1 MELATLE
8 RVNASADARLACQ
21 AHLLGRPVS
30 FRRVYPA
37 FVDAEA
43 ARELVDGVRTRSGK
57 RAVRARLI
65 TLAGVI
71 VSLFAVMASLPAS
84 ADELAFQRLAG
95 LASVNVSANLQ
106 ALRDDFAQAPS
117 EAQRLGAGI
126 GAALSDGTAVRA
138 VTFVLILVIAGAG
151 LEWLYWT
158 FAAAPLRAII
168 STSAAPRE
176 AAVLALR
183 RLGRLGFGLV
193 LFTASTVGAALTL
206 PSPANVEAVVIAATA
221 LVVEVRS
228 VWMIADLVVSPH
240 HLSLRLA
247 PIQRY
252 KSELVVGG
260 VAWLSILA
268 ATAILLPQLLLTA
281 ASAPHLAGTI
291 RVGVGAVIVISLLT
305 AVLIASRQGSRS
317 GKGRGGARVSRKP
330 LLPPLSSWQRR
341 FWLVGGSHIAALL
354 VDIAIVAALLGASKR
369 IVFFFWREPLG
380 KTRSRSQRPSPT
392 CCR

>member
-1 MELATLE
+1 M
-8 RVNASADARLACQ
+8 
-21 AHLLGRPVS
+21 
-30 FRRVYPA
+30 
-37 FVDAEA
+37 
-43 ARELVDGVRTRSGK
+43 
-57 RAVRARLI
+57 RARLI

-71 VSLFAVMASLPAS
+71 VSLFAVMASLPVS

-95 LASVNVSANLQ
+95 LASVDVSANLR

-158 FAAAPLRAII
+158 YAAAPLRAII
-168 STSAAPRE
+168 STSAATPRE

-183 RLGRLGFGLV
+183 RLGLLGFGLV

-206 PSPANVEAVVIAATA
+206 PWPANVEAVVIAATA
-221 LVVEVRS
+221 LVVAVRS
-228 VWMIADLVVSPH
+228 VWMIADVVVSPH
-240 HLSLRLA
+240 HPSLRLA

-268 ATAILLPQLLLTA
+268 ATAILLPQLLLTV

-341 FWLVGGSHIAALL
+341 FWRSSAAATSPRFWSTSRSSQPCSAHRNGSSFSS
-354 VDIAIVAALLGASKR
+354 GAM
-369 IVFFFWREPLG
+369 PLG

-392 CCR
+392 CCRLLCWRFFDLRFCLWGSRI

>member
-168 STSAAPRE
+168 STSAATPRE

-183 RLGRLGFGLV
+183 RLGLLGFGLV

-206 PSPANVEAVVIAATA
+206 PWAANVDAVVIAATA

-260 VAWLSILA
+260 VAC
-268 ATAILLPQLLLTA
+268 
-281 ASAPHLAGTI
+281 
-291 RVGVGAVIVISLLT
+291 
-305 AVLIASRQGSRS
+305 SRFSPPRRS
-317 GKGRGGARVSRKP
+317 
-330 LLPPLSSWQRR
+330 
-341 FWLVGGSHIAALL
+341 FC
-354 VDIAIVAALLGASKR
+354 
-369 IVFFFWREPLG
+369 
-380 KTRSRSQRPSPT
+380 RS
-392 CCR
+392 CC